1 MNTII
6 DSVIGS
12 FSKKVEL
19 SVIVPVYN
27 EEENIQLLI
36 DKILAVL
43 KTIHKKSEVII
54 IDDGSNDRTVEI
66 LTKIAKEHNNL
77 KGIVFRRNYGQT
89 AAMSAGFNYAKG
101 NMIVTLDGDLQN
113 DPADIPLLIEKF
125 QEGYDVVSG
134 WRINRQDKLISR
146 KIPSMIANRIISH
159 FTGVNLHDY
168 GCSLKIYKA
177 EIAKEIM
184 LYGEMHRFIPA
195 LAAIEG
201 ARVAEVPV
209 NHHPRIHG
217 KSKYNIL
224 RTFKVI
230 LDLMTVVFWR
240 KFITRPL
247 HIFGR
252 VGLASFTAG
261 FLISL
266 YLAFIKL
273 VYGAQIGNRP
283 LLILGVLLILTGVQL
298 VSTGIV
304 AEVAIRTYYESQK
317 KPIYRIREILN
328 ED

>member
-1 MNTII
+1 LNTII
-6 DSVIGS
+6 ESVIGN
-12 FSKKVEL
+12 FSKKIEL

-27 EEENIQLLI
+27 EEDNVKLLV

-43 KTIHKKSEVII
+43 KNINKKSEVII
-54 IDDGSNDRTVEI
+54 IDDGSNDRTADI
-66 LTKIAKEHNNL
+66 LKEIAKEHKEV
-77 KGIVFRRNYGQT
+77 KGIIFRRNYGQT
-89 AAMSAGFNYAKG
+89 AAMSAGFDYAKG
-101 NMIVTLDGDLQN
+101 DMIITLDGDLQN
-113 DPADIPLLIEKF
+113 DPADIPLLISKF
-125 QEGYDVVSG
+125 NEGYDVVSG

-146 KIPSMIANRIISH
+146 KIPSMIANKIISK

-201 ARVAEVPV
+201 AKVAEVPV

-252 VGLASFTAG
+252 LGLASFACG

-266 YLAFIKL
+266 YLACIKL
-273 VYGAQIGNRP
+273 FSGVQIGNRP

-298 VSTGIV
+298 ISTGIV
-304 AEVAIRTYYESQK
+304 AEIAIRTYYESQK
-317 KPIYRIREILN
+317 KSIYKVREILN
-328 ED
+328 KD

>member
-1 MNTII
+1 MNTLI
-6 DSVIGS
+6 DNVVQN
-12 FSKKVEL
+12 FSKKIEL

-27 EEENIQLLI
+27 EEDNVRLLV

-43 KTIHKKSEVII
+43 KTINKKSQVII
-54 IDDGSNDRTVEI
+54 IDDGSKDKTGEI
-66 LTKIAKEHNNL
+66 LRGISKEHSNV
-77 KGIVFRRNYGQT
+77 KSIIFRRNYGQT
-89 AAMSAGFNYAKG
+89 AAMSAGFDFASG
-101 NMIVTLDGDLQN
+101 DMIITLDGDLQN

-125 QEGYDVVSG
+125 NEGYDVVSG
-134 WRINRQDKLISR
+134 WRINRQDKLFSR
-146 KIPSMIANRIISH
+146 KIPSMIANKIISK
-159 FTGVNLHDY
+159 FTGVDLHDY

-217 KSKYNIL
+217 QSKYNIL

-230 LDLMTVVFWR
+230 LDLMTVVFFR

-252 VGLASFTAG
+252 IGLASFTLG
-261 FLISL
+261 FFINL

-273 VYGAQIGNRP
+273 FGGAEIANRP
-283 LLILGVLLILTGVQL
+283 LLILGVLLILTGIQL
-298 VSTGIV
+298 ISTGIL
-304 AEVAIRTYYESQK
+304 AEISIRTYYESQK
-317 KPIYRIREILN
+317 KAIYRIREFLN
-328 ED
+328 KD